1 MDPWT
6 LQPGVI
12 DSATWAEI
20 FTAITYLDLY
30 LLFAVIAAFAFL
42 IGLGFIPSLAAT
54 GEAPAA
60 ARRLQPFFYVI
71 AAVAFV
77 IALYFLVQFLAVAP
91 GAITKFYPKFV
102 F

>member
-12 DSATWAEI
+12 DSATWAQI
-20 FTAITYLDLY
+20 FTAITYLAIY

-60 ARRLQPFFYVI
+60 ARRLQPVFYVI
-71 AAVAFV
+71 AALSFVVALFFLAQFIILAPGV
-77 IALYFLVQFLAVAP
+77 IA
-91 GAITKFYPKFV
+91 KFYPKFAY
-102 F
+102 